1 MKTWQT
7 IYNNLAQVA
16 KDRFV
21 DYTADLHAA
30 LLIGGLSS
38 DTRTLKKGDLFIALT
53 GNHSD
58 GAQFISQALK
68 KGVIG
73 IICDATAQAQLPTQ
87 VLDGVPYWVVQ
98 DSAFV
103 LGHLAASYYGHPTQ
117 SLTLI
122 GVTGTNGKTTIATL
136 LAGVLQQ
143 LGKRVGCL
151 SSVNYQ
157 LGPDRAVAATH
168 TTPDTIRLHK
178 YMAEMKQAGCTHVTM
193 EVSSH
198 GIHQQRIVGLDFD
211 GGVFTNITHDHLDYH
226 KTFDAYLGVKKSFFD
241 ALPSHAFALVNAD
254 DPRGLLMLQNTQAQ
268 RQHTYSLRSP
278 GDYSAR
284 IIEDTPHGLTLR
296 IADREVTFRLSGSFN
311 AYNLVAIAA
320 SAHVLGMDMEEVLRV
335 LSDLPGVPGR
345 LEHLPNTR
353 NIHVII
359 DFAHTPDALEQVL
372 KNLSTWAKQ
381 AHARLLSVVGC
392 GGNKDK
398 TKRPYMGKMACKYS
412 DISFFTSDNPRDED
426 PSVII
431 QDMQQALT
439 ASELRSVY
447 SIVDR
452 EEAIAAALDAA
463 ESKDIL
469 LVAGKGCETFQEIA
483 GHKESYSDKAILEQ
497 LLTTSH

>member
-1 MKTWQT
+1 MKTWQA
-7 IYNNLAQVA
+7 IYSNLAQVA

-21 DYTADLHAA
+21 DYTAALHAA
-30 LLIGGLSS
+30 LLISGLSS

-53 GNHSD
+53 GHHSD
-58 GAQFISQALK
+58 GAQFIPQALK
-68 KGVIG
+68 KGAIG
-73 IICDATAQAQLPTQ
+73 IICDATAKAQLPNN
-87 VLDGVPYWVVQ
+87 VPCWLVQ

-122 GVTGTNGKTTIATL
+122 GVTGTNGKTTVATL
-136 LAGVLQQ
+136 LARVLQQ

-157 LGPDRAVAATH
+157 LGPDRVIPATH
-168 TTPDTIRLHK
+168 TTPDTICLHQ
-178 YMAEMKQAGCTHVTM
+178 YMAAMKQAGCTHVTM

-198 GIHQQRIVGLDFD
+198 GIHQQRIAGLDFD

-241 ALPSHAFALVNAD
+241 TLPAHAFALINAD

-268 RQHTYSLRSP
+268 SQQTYSLRSP
-278 GDYSAR
+278 SDYNVR

-320 SAHVLGMDMEEVLRV
+320 SAHLLGMDMEEVLRV

-345 LEHLPNTR
+345 LEHLPNAR
-353 NIHVII
+353 SIHVII

-372 KNLSTWAKQ
+372 KSASKWAKQ
-381 AHARLLSVVGC
+381 ARARLLSVVGC
-392 GGNKDK
+392 GGNRDK
-398 TKRPYMGKMACKYS
+398 SKRPYMGKMVCKYS
-412 DISFFTSDNPRDED
+412 DISFFTADNPRDED
-426 PSVII
+426 PAAII

-452 EEAIAAALDAA
+452 KEALTAALDAA
-463 ESKDIL
+463 EPKDVL

-483 GHKESYSDKAILEQ
+483 GHKASYSDKATLEQ